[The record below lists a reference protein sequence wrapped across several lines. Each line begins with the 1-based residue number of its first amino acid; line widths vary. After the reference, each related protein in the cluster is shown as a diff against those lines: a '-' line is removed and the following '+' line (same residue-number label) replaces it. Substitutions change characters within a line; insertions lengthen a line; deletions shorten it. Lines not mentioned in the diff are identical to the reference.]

1 MDWYKIATD
10 LGSLIGGVFALL
22 AGVLAYVAG
31 WLQARATRLAADRQI
46 AAAARERP
54 LSGPRNC
61 RGIWPE
67 LLIMK
72 VDRRTLESPLQRRSS
87 EGQSRHNGFAE
98 R

>member
-46 AAAARERP
+46 AAAAKKDRSQAR
-54 LSGPRNC
+54 GIVV
-61 RGIWPE
+61 GIWPNC
-67 LLIMK
+67 
-72 VDRRTLESPLQRRSS
+72 SS
-87 EGQSRHNGFAE
+87 
-98 R
+98 